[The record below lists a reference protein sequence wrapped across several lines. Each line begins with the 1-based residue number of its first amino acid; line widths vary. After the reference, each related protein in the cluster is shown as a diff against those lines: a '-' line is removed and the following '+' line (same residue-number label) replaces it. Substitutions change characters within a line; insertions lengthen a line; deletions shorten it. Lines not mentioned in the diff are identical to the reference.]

1 MIMNSEI
8 EDYSDELKSESEQ
21 ELKKNK
27 AKTQVAFFDIESM
40 GWVSKLTVLVFVLP
54 VFGAIS
60 YFFYLELYVKK
71 PDLNEERKAKL
82 RARKEKKV

>member
-40 GWVSKLTVLVFVLP
+40 GWVSKLTVLVLVLS
-54 VFGAIS
+54 VFGAIG
-60 YFFYLELYVKK
+60 YFFYLELAVAK